1 MSDSSKT
8 STNPPRRRPSR
19 LNRVAEP
26 GDPPWLAYTYER
38 SCACVCGEIHKEF
51 ISVDN
56 ARTRVTADDVKAPD
70 HRLRG
75 EGYTRGTTVVGRGTR
90 ITPHVQ
96 ALLTAAGV
104 LTVPVY
110 ERPRVGVVL
119 SSHDAVPP
127 ADVEHAW
134 QRPDSMSAY
143 VRSLFA
149 RWGYLTPSVEQLPTL
164 RRMDSQSA
172 ANEGRKAYIKC
183 LFELMS
189 RYDLLIGVG
198 MPADSSILS
207 DGLGAASSCFREG
220 YEHVHFDNTR
230 ERGFICGLGDHR
242 TRPIVLY
249 RRLFRPGTLS
259 RYCGSDGFTYYDR
272 AVVLN
277 IPGHTAEV
285 ATIMHVFVRRILDSM
300 EGLAQP
306 QPVWRTGTLASPI
319 TRHSLEHRYLWGI
332 AHTDKTGHVVIQVSN
347 DQNSL
352 SLNTFATSNALVA
365 IHSGAGQVTPGER
378 VDYLSLE

>member
-1 MSDSSKT
+1 MSDLSKT
-8 STNPPRRRPSR
+8 STNVARRRPSR

-26 GDPPWLAYTYER
+26 GDPSWLAYTYER
-38 SCACVCGEIHKEF
+38 SCCCVQGEIHKEL

-56 ARTRVTADDVKAPD
+56 ASMRVTADDVKAPD

-75 EGYTRGTTVVGRGTR
+75 EDYARGAMLVAQGTR
-90 ITPHVQ
+90 IMPRVQ

-110 ERPRVGVVL
+110 RRPRVGVVL
-119 SSHDAVPP
+119 SSYDAVPP

-134 QRPDSMSAY
+134 HRPDSMSAY

-149 RWGYLTPSVEQLPTL
+149 RWGYVTPSVEQLAPL
-164 RRMDSQSA
+164 REMDAPSA
-172 ANEGRKAYIKC
+172 ANEERRAYIKR
-183 LFELMS
+183 LFDLMS
-189 RYDLLIGVG
+189 RYDLLIGIG
-198 MPADSSILS
+198 MPADSWMLS
-207 DGLGAASSCFREG
+207 HGLGGSFACFRECD
-220 YEHVHFDNTR
+220 ERVHFDNTR

-249 RRLFRPGTLS
+249 RRLFRPGSLS
-259 RYCGSDGFTYYDR
+259 RYCGADGCTYYDR
-272 AVVLN
+272 AAVLN
-277 IPGHTAEV
+277 LAGHTSEV
-285 ATIMHVFVRRILDSM
+285 ATVMHLFVHRILDSM
-300 EGLAQP
+300 EGVAQP
-306 QPVWRTGTLASPI
+306 GPVWRTGTLGSPI
-319 TRHSLEHRYLWGI
+319 TRHPLEHRFPWGV
-332 AHTDKTGHVVIQVSN
+332 AHADETGRIVIQVSD

-365 IHSGAGQVTPGER
+365 IRSGTGQVATGER

>member
-1 MSDSSKT
+1 M
-8 STNPPRRRPSR
+8 
-19 LNRVAEP
+19 
-26 GDPPWLAYTYER
+26 
-38 SCACVCGEIHKEF
+38 
-51 ISVDN
+51 
-56 ARTRVTADDVKAPD
+56 RVTSDDVRAPD
-70 HRLRG
+70 HRLLG
-75 EGYTRGTTVVGRGTR
+75 DGYARGTTVVAQGTR
-90 ITPHVQ
+90 ITPRVQ

-110 ERPRVGVVL
+110 KRPRVGVVL
-119 SSHDAVPP
+119 SSYDAVPP
-127 ADVEHAW
+127 ANVDHAW

-143 VRSLFA
+143 VRSLLA
-149 RWGYLTPSVEQLPTL
+149 RWGYVTPSVEQLASL
-164 RRMDSQSA
+164 RLMDSQSA
-172 ANEGRKAYIKC
+172 ANEARTIYIKRM
-183 LFELMS
+183 LDLMS

-198 MPADSSILS
+198 MPADSWILS
-207 DGLGAASSCFREG
+207 GGLGSAASCLRECRT
-220 YEHVHFDNTR
+220 HVHFDNTW
-230 ERGFICGLGDHR
+230 ERSFICGLGDHR

-319 TRHSLEHRYLWGI
+319 TRHPLEHRYPWGV
-332 AHTDKTGHVVIQVSN
+332 AHTDETGHVVIQVSD

-352 SLNTFATSNALVA
+352 SLNTFATSNVLVA
-365 IHSGAGQVTPGER
+365 IHSGAGQVATGER